1 MAPLISAHV
10 RNSALPIRA
19 AYPCRSIF
27 NGVSRGKSL
36 VAELPK
42 EQLARYS
49 NDPGRER
56 CVWPFSRALLIRARS
71 I

>member
-10 RNSALPIRA
+10 RHRASPIRA

-36 VAELPK
+36 VSELQK
-42 EQLARYS
+42 KQLARYS

-56 CVWPFSRALLIRARS
+56 CV
-71 I
+71 